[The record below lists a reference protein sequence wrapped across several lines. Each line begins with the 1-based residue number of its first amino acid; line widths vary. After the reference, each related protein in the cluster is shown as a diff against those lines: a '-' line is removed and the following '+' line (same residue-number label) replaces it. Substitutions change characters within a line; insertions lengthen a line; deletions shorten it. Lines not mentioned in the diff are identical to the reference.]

1 MAIRVKVQSSRCS
14 INGSESEGEDM
25 VNLLVVGD
33 SPPPWPP
40 RVLSILPVQDPQ
52 LWGLRV
58 GGRRQAQIRQSWE
71 TCKILFLKTGRV
83 LRVSRLACFASHE
96 T

>member
-1 MAIRVKVQSSRCS
+1 MA
-14 INGSESEGEDM
+14 
-25 VNLLVVGD
+25 NLLVVGD
-33 SPPPWPP
+33 SPPSQPP
-40 RVLSILPVQDPQ
+40 CVLSILSVQDPK
-52 LWGLRV
+52 LRGLQV
-58 GGRRQAQIRQSWE
+58 GGQRRRAQIRQSWE

>member
-1 MAIRVKVQSSRCS
+1 MVVRVLKAT
-14 INGSESEGEDM
+14 EGEGTA
-25 VNLLVVGD
+25 NLLVVGD
-33 SPPPWPP
+33 SPPPQPLC
-40 RVLSILPVQDPQ
+40 VLSILSVQDPQ
-52 LWGLRV
+52 LRGLRV
-58 GGRRQAQIRQSWE
+58 GGRRRAQIRQSWE